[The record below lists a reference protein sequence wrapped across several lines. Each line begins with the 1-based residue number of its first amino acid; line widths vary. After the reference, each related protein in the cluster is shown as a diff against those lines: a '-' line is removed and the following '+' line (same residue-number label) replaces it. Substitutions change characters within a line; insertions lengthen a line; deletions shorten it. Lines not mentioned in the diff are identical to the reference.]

1 MNVHYTSGLL
11 TPKPWTGPV
20 FPFTIAFLFRVKSYV
35 FELDHGPIQNF
46 RPLTPYRLLTVNIFT
61 AFPYATGCEVRYC
74 FVIFLRVPQFWSPL
88 HAWYNLGLMPPS
100 STQVAGDRFNPSFQ
114 VFFANEGGEGADLDT
129 VQWSWSGHWS
139 RGTRHSIRSM
149 THRQETSESIQVSI
163 CSRYTKENPKKDID
177 NSTKI
182 SHLRQKCKRTWLSKC
197 WTKSGTEQNVWKGG
211 CGAGSPRRGGAR
223 REAVD

>member
-100 STQVAGDRFNPSFQ
+100 STQVAGDRFNPSIQ
-114 VFFANEGGEGADLDT
+114 VFLPTRAERGRIWI
-129 VQWSWSGHWS
+129 QCSGP
-139 RGTRHSIRSM
+139 G
-149 THRQETSESIQVSI
+149 Q
-163 CSRYTKENPKKDID
+163 DID
-177 NSTKI
+177 PVELVTQFEVWPIAKK
-182 SHLRQKCKRTWLSKC
+182 HLNQFRFLFVQDTPKRTQKK
-197 WTKSGTEQNVWKGG
+197 T
-211 CGAGSPRRGGAR
+211 
-223 REAVD
+223 

>member
-100 STQVAGDRFNPSFQ
+100 STQVAGDRFNPSIQ
-114 VFFANEGGEGADLDT
+114 VFCQRGRRGGG
-129 VQWSWSGHWS
+129 SGYSALVLVRTLIPCISSLNSKYDPPPRNNW
-139 RGTRHSIRSM
+139 IN
-149 THRQETSESIQVSI
+149 I
-163 CSRYTKENPKKDID
+163 CSRYTKENPIKK
-177 NSTKI
+177 
-182 SHLRQKCKRTWLSKC
+182 
-197 WTKSGTEQNVWKGG
+197 
-211 CGAGSPRRGGAR
+211 
-223 REAVD
+223 